1 MADELN
7 RQLNDEGAVIGYK
20 PDLRYTKDSG
30 DSVEEIQ
37 SAAAQY
43 LNGTLDDHT
52 TTLQNIISNMPADTI
67 ASVQESV
74 AYIDEVI
81 RRLKNVFKDGNYKE
95 FSNIEMF
102 IESLNSD
109 NSEYVEKFLN
119 YHMDNIAGSSIPE
132 LCYALVNEQKRLRAL
147 EKTLKNIYYGSETI
161 SDSDIKGQDE
171 SYKRLLMT
179 YESEDQ
185 KAKVN
190 YLALVYDTKLNKS
203 ISSFLIGVKEAV
215 CNIEGVVY
223 KKDPSTYVIGDSI
236 KTIIG
241 DLFQDSNIKIK
252 DRNLFYDMQQN
263 VDTMEKTLYNY
274 YQKRKHLIDFYNLAI
289 DAGEQSYLFGKVP
302 VLDKDLDNAIINV
315 NRTLIGNSYYLESFA
330 TLESEKQYLRSISE
344 TISYN

>member
-1 MADELN
+1 
-7 RQLNDEGAVIGYK
+7 
-20 PDLRYTKDSG
+20 
-30 DSVEEIQ
+30 
-37 SAAAQY
+37 
-43 LNGTLDDHT
+43 
-52 TTLQNIISNMPADTI
+52 
-67 ASVQESV
+67 
-74 AYIDEVI
+74 
-81 RRLKNVFKDGNYKE
+81 
-95 FSNIEMF
+95 
-102 IESLNSD
+102 
-109 NSEYVEKFLN
+109 
-119 YHMDNIAGSSIPE
+119 MDNIAGSSIPE